1 MEVDIEV
8 VSKTSSLD
16 FEEDGKPCQSP
27 YKIVR
32 FQYDHKVD
40 MHELKMK
47 FDYLVRFNQNGGL
60 VTFEVK
66 MELTNGFHFIS

>member
-1 MEVDIEV
+1 MEVDSEV
-8 VSKTSSLD
+8 ASKTSSLD

-27 YKIVR
+27 CKTIR
-32 FQYDHKVD
+32 FQSDHKVD

-47 FDYLVRFNQNGGL
+47 FSHLICFNQNGGL

-66 MELTNGFHFIS
+66 MKVTNDFHFIS